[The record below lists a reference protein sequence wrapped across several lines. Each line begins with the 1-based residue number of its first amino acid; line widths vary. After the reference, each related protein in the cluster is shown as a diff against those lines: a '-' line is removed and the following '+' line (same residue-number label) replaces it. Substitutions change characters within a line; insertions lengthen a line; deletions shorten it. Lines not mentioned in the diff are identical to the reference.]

1 MVSLYDYT
9 WFRQRGDDVAKSRR
23 MTIEFGEETYQM
35 LAKLAEANH
44 TSMTEIVREGLA
56 LRKFAEEQKKA
67 GKSLAVVDGDVIE
80 TKILLA

>member
-1 MVSLYDYT
+1 
-9 WFRQRGDDVAKSRR
+9 